1 MEFTPD
7 IYNPDSRIN
16 GNKRDDATKQEDT
29 PTSSRLVFCSRRSRW
44 NFSTRFTD
52 DAFFIDFSLGFSQS
66 SERFHDWLYNH
77 KVFGPP
83 LQDWSRYGVIP
94 VRAKFIAVGTMTV
107 SALLVITFSSTP
119 WYGLVAMVALMGFG
133 AGFVLTRPS
142 KPRPGPLPSED
153 QSS

>member
-1 MEFTPD
+1 MMQPSKRILLLLVGWFFVAVGAVGIFLPVLPTTPFLL
-7 IYNPDSRIN
+7 I
-16 GNKRDDATKQEDT
+16 
-29 PTSSRLVFCSRRSRW
+29 
-44 NFSTRFTD
+44 
-52 DAFFIDFSLGFSQS
+52 SLWAFSQS